1 MDSKKSEFLSKRVQE
16 AKSLRQISDEMNIPV
31 ETLMA
36 WSTELKSEIEKLKAV
51 EYDKI
56 IERYQLGNIKRLEY
70 LGELYVRLK
79 RELDKRD
86 FTGLPTD
93 KLYYI
98 LSDVREKIGIHSKS
112 DLYEVLNELPGIK
125 E

>member
-1 MDSKKSEFLSKRVQE
+1 MESKKSEFLSKRVQE

-70 LGELYVRLK
+70 LGELYGRLK